1 MSQRETNG
9 FAVVRPLYGPGGIQG
24 MSLEP
29 VTGWRVDGNGQSG
42 RMVPVTDY
50 DNEPPDDA
58 YAIRQPDG
66 TFRFPDGERCDNESA
81 LLARFRKR
89 LED

>member
-1 MSQRETNG
+1 MAPTASRACRWSPSSHGAST
-9 FAVVRPLYGPGGIQG
+9 A
-24 MSLEP
+24 MA
-29 VTGWRVDGNGQSG
+29 DSG

-50 DNEPPDDA
+50 DNEPPDDV

-66 TFRFPDGERCDNESA
+66 SFRFPDGERCDNESA